1 MAIQRFNSSV
11 RFKDGKYE
19 VSMPWKSDVT
29 ALPNNFDMALNLSL
43 SIEKRRLK
51 DLLLS
56 GVYSNIIADYL
67 REGYI
72 SKELPPETRSPGTSS
87 ISHS

>member
-1 MAIQRFNSSV
+1 
-11 RFKDGKYE
+11 
-19 VSMPWKSDVT
+19 MPWKSDVT
-29 ALPNNFDMALNLSL
+29 ALPNNYNMALNRSL
-43 SIEKRRLK
+43 STKKKLLK
-51 DLLLS
+51 DSLLS

-87 ISHS
+87 ISHP

>member
-1 MAIQRFNSSV
+1 M
-11 RFKDGKYE
+11 KD
-19 VSMPWKSDVT
+19 S
-29 ALPNNFDMALNLSL
+29 
-43 SIEKRRLK
+43 
-51 DLLLS
+51 LLS